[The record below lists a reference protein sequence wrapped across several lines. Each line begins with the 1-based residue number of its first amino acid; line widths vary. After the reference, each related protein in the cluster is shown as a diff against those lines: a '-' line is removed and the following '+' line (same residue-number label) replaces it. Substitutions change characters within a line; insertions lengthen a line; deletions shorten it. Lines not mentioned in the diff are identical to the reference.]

1 MTFSFNEIR
10 RVFATI
16 WRLRPHLRGGR
27 YLIAA
32 VMLTSI
38 LAALLEGLGVSLLV
52 PLLSLLLGG
61 EGATQMRP
69 IRWLKELLPGHDSA
83 FYVLTFAVLVFI
95 AILLKNV
102 TWFVSQLL
110 ATVLRRRISINLRN
124 ALFERLHNAD
134 LHLFEQSP
142 AGEISNVFF
151 TETHRTFALVD
162 YLLLFVQRA
171 SMGLFYLAMLCF
183 ISWQLTLITLALA
196 ALIGVVVGFLYR
208 RLSQSGQE
216 ITQLNQQLSA
226 IVQQS
231 FAGIRVVRTS
241 HAQAHEIEG
250 FARHNEAQARAEERA
265 SRTGFLLVPLSETI
279 AVAGAM
285 VIVGCAYY
293 FFVRPGL
300 MLSSYLLGFGFILL
314 RTLPLLNQLYGLQG
328 HLIFLARGVA
338 EVLKWLGAP
347 IHPQQPFGT
356 EKFAGLKEGIR
367 FEHVSYVYPSGR
379 TGLQDVSFTIPAGG
393 TVAVVGASG
402 SGKSTVANLLLRFR
416 QPASGNVL
424 VDGADHWR
432 FSAESWHRAVAVVEQ
447 EAFLFHDTMGN
458 NIAYGYPEA
467 TEEAIHRAVKEAHLD
482 DLVNSLP
489 AGLKTPVGERGTML
503 SGGQRQR
510 LAIARA
516 LVRNPQILILDEA
529 TAALDTVSERHV
541 QVALEQAVHGR
552 TVLVIAHRLS
562 TIRNASHIVVL
573 DAGGIVEQGTWEELS
588 ARDGAFAKLLHLNAT
603 PGSSAAATG
612 ALEKPKR
619 TE

>member
-1 MTFSFNEIR
+1 MTFSLNEIR
-10 RVFATI
+10 GVFATI
-16 WRLRPHLRGGR
+16 WRLRPQLRGGR

-32 VMLTSI
+32 VMATSI

-61 EGATQMRP
+61 EGATPMRP
-69 IRWLKELLPGHDSA
+69 IRWLKEALPGHDSA
-83 FYVLTFAVLVFI
+83 FYVLAFAVLVLL

-102 TWFVSQLL
+102 TWYISQVL

-142 AGEISNVFF
+142 AGEISNIFF
-151 TETHRTFALVD
+151 TETHRTFSLVD

-171 SMGLFYLAMLCF
+171 SMGLFYLGMLFF
-183 ISWQLTLITLALA
+183 ISWQLTLITLGLA
-196 ALIGVVVGFLYR
+196 GLIGLVVGFMYR
-208 RLSQSGQE
+208 RLAQSGQE
-216 ITQLNQQLSA
+216 ITQLNQQLSSC
-226 IVQQS
+226 VQQS

-241 HAQAHEIEG
+241 HAQAHEIG
-250 FARHNEAQARAEERA
+250 NFARLNEAQARSEERA
-265 SRTGFLLVPLSETI
+265 SRTGFMLVPVAETV

-328 HLIFLARGVA
+328 HLIFLARGVS
-338 EVLKWLGAP
+338 EVLKWLGTP
-347 IHPQQPFGT
+347 IHPNRPFGV
-356 EKFAGLKEGIR
+356 EIFSGLRDGIG
-367 FEHVSYVYPSGR
+367 FENVSYTYPSGR
-379 TGLQDVSFTIPAGG
+379 VGLKDVSFKIPACR

-416 QPASGNVL
+416 QPDAGRVV
-424 VDGADHWR
+424 VDGRDYWS
-432 FSAESWHRAVAVVEQ
+432 FTAESWHRAIAVVEQ
-447 EAFLFHDTMGN
+447 EAFLFHDTMAN

-467 TEEAIHRAVKEAHLD
+467 TAESIRRAVREAHLD

-489 AGLKTPVGERGTML
+489 DGLNTPVGERGTML

-529 TAALDTVSERHV
+529 TAALDTISERHV

-562 TIRNASHIVVL
+562 TIRNAGHIVVL
-573 DAGGIVEQGTWEELS
+573 EQGAIVEQGTWEELS
-588 ARDGAFAKLLHLNAT
+588 ARQGAFARLLHLNAT
-603 PGSSAAATG
+603 PGGPAAG
-612 ALEKPKR
+612 AGGER
-619 TE
+619 

>member
-1 MTFSFNEIR
+1 MTSSFHEISH
-10 RVFATI
+10 VFATI

-38 LAALLEGLGVSLLV
+38 LAALLEGVGVSLLV

-61 EGATQMRP
+61 EGAVPMRP
-69 IRWLKELLPGHDSA
+69 IRWLKEAVPGHDSA
-83 FYVLTFAVLVFI
+83 FYVLAFAVLVFV
-95 AILLKNV
+95 AVLLKNV
-102 TWFVSQLL
+102 TWYASQVL
-110 ATVLRRRISINLRN
+110 ATVLRRRISTNLRN

-171 SMGLFYLAMLCF
+171 SMGLFYLGMLFF
-183 ISWQLTLITLALA
+183 ISWPLTLITLGLA
-196 ALIGVVVGFLYR
+196 ALIGVVVGFMYR
-208 RLSQSGQE
+208 RLSRSGAE
-216 ITQLNQQLSA
+216 ITQLNQQLASC
-226 IVQQS
+226 VLQS

-241 HAQAHEIEG
+241 HAQAHEIG
-250 FARHNEAQARAEERA
+250 NFARLNEAQARAEEGA
-265 SRTGFLLVPLSETI
+265 SRTGFLLVPITETI

-293 FFVRPGL
+293 FFVRPGA

-328 HLIFLARGVA
+328 HLIFLARGVS

-347 IHPQQPFGT
+347 MHPNQPFGQ
-356 EKFAGLKEGIR
+356 EAFGGLKEGIR
-367 FEHVSYVYPSGR
+367 FEHVTYTYPSGR
-379 TGLQDVSFTIPAGG
+379 TGLNDVSFTIPAGG
-393 TVAVVGASG
+393 TVAVVGSSG

-416 QPASGNVL
+416 QPGAGRVL
-424 VDGADHWR
+424 VDGGDYWR
-432 FSAESWHRAVAVVEQ
+432 FTAASWHRAVAVVEQ
-447 EAFLFHDTMGN
+447 EAFLFHDTMAN

-467 TEEAIHRAVKEAHLD
+467 TEESIRRAVKEAHLE
-482 DLVNSLP
+482 DLVNTLP
-489 AGLKTPVGERGTML
+489 AGLNTPVGERGTML

-573 DAGGIVEQGTWEELS
+573 ENGVIVEQGTWEELS
-588 ARDGAFAKLLHLNAT
+588 ARNGAFAKLLHLNAT
-603 PGSSAAATG
+603 PGAGTGAAAGG
-612 ALEKPKR
+612 AG
-619 TE
+619 